1 MYMQIKIQNLNYYY
15 PNSNEKALDDINL
28 EIKDGEFILVAGYS
42 GSGKSTLAKC
52 ITGAVPNFYGGKI
65 GGKVL
70 LDDEEILKIDERRR
84 ASLIT
89 MVFQDPERQLLMN
102 KVYREI
108 AFGLENIALDEG
120 TIKKR
125 IWESLEFCGITDL
138 YDRDISTLSG
148 GQKQKV
154 AIASALSFMP
164 RCIILD
170 EPTSQLDPVSAD
182 EILNIVKK
190 INRELM
196 INVIVI
202 EQRVSRW
209 FDSID
214 KLIVM
219 KDGRIEF
226 VGTKEE
232 AYRINNSVVH
242 QFFPSRIKVAK
253 KIGIEQYPSD
263 SRVIK
268 SRLKD
273 ISLKSINKEENKG
286 EDRLKVDNIT
296 VKYGSFTAVKN
307 VGFSIKNGEI
317 AALIGPNGAGKST
330 LLKSIIGLVDYR
342 GNILLDGKTMNK
354 LSIKDRALQIGY
366 LSQNP
371 NDYITK
377 DTVYEELL
385 FTLNNFNIKDK
396 GIVDDILKKL
406 DLYKHKD
413 KNPRDLSG
421 GEKQRLALANTLIL
435 RPKVLLLDEPTRGID
450 NNIKGEIAKIL
461 KGLADEGVSIILIT
475 HDIEFAADISDKF
488 ILMFNGEIAEMGDR
502 KVLEDCI
509 FYTTEINKL
518 IREFK
523 GGIFTYKQFIEALEG
538 NK

>member
-1 MYMQIKIQNLNYYY
+1 MQIKIQNLNYYY
-15 PNSNEKALDDINL
+15 PNSNEKALENINL

-52 ITGAVPNFYGGKI
+52 ITGAIPNFYGGKI
-65 GGKVL
+65 GGKVI
-70 LDDEEILKIDERRR
+70 LDGEEILKIDERRR

-125 IWESLEFCGITDL
+125 IWESLEFCGITGL

-209 FDSID
+209 FNSID

-219 KDGRIEF
+219 KDGRFEF

-232 AYRINNSVVH
+232 AYMINSDVVN
-242 QFFPSRIKVAK
+242 QFLPSRIKVAK
-253 KIGIEQYPSD
+253 KIGVKEYPSD

-268 SRLKD
+268 NRLKEV
-273 ISLKSINKEENKG
+273 SLKSTDKKENRRE
-286 EDRLKVDNIT
+286 ERLKVKDLI
-296 VKYGSFTAVKN
+296 VKYGGFAAVKN
-307 VGFSIKNGEI
+307 VGFSINGGEI
-317 AALIGPNGAGKST
+317 TSIIGPNGAGKST
-330 LLKSIIGLVDYR
+330 LLKSIVGLVDYS
-342 GNILLDGKTMNK
+342 GNVFLDGKSINK
-354 LSIKDRALQIGY
+354 LSVKERAQKIGY

-377 DTVYEELL
+377 DTVYDELL
-385 FTLNNFNIKDK
+385 FTLSNFNIKDK

-406 DLYKHKD
+406 DLYKNRD

-502 KVLEDCI
+502 KILEDCI

-523 GGIFTYKQFIEALEG
+523 EGIFTYKQFIEALEG

>member
-1 MYMQIKIQNLNYYY
+1 MQIKIQNLNYYY
-15 PNSNEKALDDINL
+15 PNSNEKALDNINL
-28 EIKDGEFILVAGYS
+28 EIKDGEFVLVAGYS

-52 ITGAVPNFYGGKI
+52 ITGAIPNFYGGKI
-65 GGKVL
+65 GGKIL
-70 LDDEEILKIDERRR
+70 LDDEEILKIDDRRR
-84 ASLIT
+84 AGLIT

-164 RCIILD
+164 KCIILD

-182 EILNIVKK
+182 EVLNIVKK

-214 KLIVM
+214 KFIVM
-219 KDGRIEF
+219 KDGSLEF
-226 VGTKEE
+226 IGTKEE
-232 AYRINNSVVH
+232 AYKTSNDIVN
-242 QFFPSRIKVAK
+242 QFLSSRLKVAK
-253 KIGIEQYPSD
+253 KIGVSDYPLD

-268 SRLKD
+268 NALKNVGFRSIYKKENRGEERLKIKD
-273 ISLKSINKEENKG
+273 ITI
-286 EDRLKVDNIT
+286 
-296 VKYGSFTAVKN
+296 KYGSFTAVKN
-307 VGFSIKNGEI
+307 ANFSIKSGEI

-330 LLKSIIGLVDYR
+330 LLKSIIGLIDYK
-342 GNILLDGKTMNK
+342 GSVILDGKEMNK
-354 LSIKDRALQIGY
+354 LNVKDRAQQIGY

-377 DTVYEELL
+377 DTVYDELL

-396 GIVDDILKKL
+396 GIADDILKKL
-406 DLYKHKD
+406 DLYKYKD

-450 NNIKGEIAKIL
+450 VNIKGEIAGIL
-461 KGLADEGVSIILIT
+461 KSLANEGRSILLIT
-475 HDIEFAADISDKF
+475 HDIEFAADVCDKF
-488 ILMFNGEIAEMGDR
+488 ILMFNGEIAEMGDN

-518 IREFK
+518 TREYSS
-523 GGIFTYKQFIEALEG
+523 GIFTYKQFIEALEG
-538 NK
+538 SK

>member
-1 MYMQIKIQNLNYYY
+1 MQIKIQNLNYYY
-15 PNSNEKALDDINL
+15 PNSNEKALDNINL

-52 ITGAVPNFYGGKI
+52 ITGAIPNFYGGKI

-209 FDSID
+209 FDGID

-219 KDGRIEF
+219 KDGRLEF

-232 AYRINNSVVH
+232 AYRINNSEVN
-242 QFFPSRIKVAK
+242 QFLPSRIKVAK

-273 ISLKSINKEENKG
+273 ISLKSINKGEKKG
-286 EDRLKVDNIT
+286 EDRLKVEGIT

-307 VGFSIKNGEI
+307 VGFSIKSGEI

-354 LSIKDRALQIGY
+354 LSVKDRAQQIGY

-461 KGLADEGVSIILIT
+461 KSLADEGVSIILIT
-475 HDIEFAADISDKF
+475 HDIEFAAEVCDKF

-502 KVLEDCI
+502 KILEDCI
-509 FYTTEINKL
+509 FYTTETNKL

-523 GGIFTYKQFIEALEG
+523 EGIFTYKQFIEALEG